1 MKSLSVFNQERNK
14 IMILFKT
21 IVLSTMGPFLSLP
34 PYWMSLN
41 HCLTGADWTSL
52 KCGALVRY
60 HAFLQS
66 QQPVCE

>member
-14 IMILFKT
+14 VMILFKIT
-21 IVLSTMGPFLSLP
+21 VLSTMGPFLSLP

-52 KCGALVRY
+52 KVWGLGEVPCFSTVSA
-60 HAFLQS
+60 
-66 QQPVCE
+66 CM